1 MEKPMEQ
8 LRIDFNN
15 MYVLLT
21 RPNYH
26 DLSNKDLDF
35 MARFIN
41 QYKDFDFATT
51 IKTEP
56 DKNSLGTLVYIIK
69 KIHELD
75 FKKIFLIMAERLEKK
90 KSDLE
95 RKCRDAKK
103 KCDLWASQDKSV
115 LQYYQNKWEEC
126 NERYTEAIEK
136 WNGLDA
142 NQVHDIMLICRKLSD
157 NPEAHKPEIYNS
169 SFIEYDTI
177 KRIFNLVCT
186 KDNKKEEL
194 FIFQKEDDL
203 FSFLNLK
210 YRGNYLDK
218 IYKGSK
224 QRLCIFIDYIS
235 KNKVVD
241 GKGDDWKKRICE
253 ALQTNYNEKRI
264 SSYKSTYK
272 DFFRDLENCF
282 AVEKANKQGGFS

>member
-8 LRIDFNN
+8 LRIDFNRIN
-15 MYVLLT
+15 VLLNS
-21 RPNYH
+21 PIFD
-26 DLSNKDLDF
+26 DLSNGDLDF
-35 MARFIN
+35 MASFIN
-41 QYKDFDFATT
+41 QYKGFDFDT
-51 IKTEP
+51 IIEKEP
-56 DKNSLGTLVYIIK
+56 NKNSLDTLVKITK
-69 KIHELD
+69 EIHELD
-75 FKKIFLIMAERLEKK
+75 FKEILAKMTKKLEKI

-95 RKCRDAKK
+95 RKCHEAKE
-103 KCDLWASQDKSV
+103 KCHLWAPQDKSC
-115 LQYYQNKWEEC
+115 LQYYQNKWKEC

-142 NQVHDIMLICRKLSD
+142 NQVHDIMSICRKLSD
-157 NPEAHKPEIYNS
+157 TLEAYKPEIYDS
-169 SFIEYDTI
+169 TFIKYDTI
-177 KRIFNLVCT
+177 ERIFNLVCT
-186 KDNKKEEL
+186 KDNKKKEL
-194 FIFQKEDDL
+194 FKFQKEEDL

-218 IYKGSK
+218 ISEGSK

-241 GKGDDWKKRICE
+241 GNGDDWKKRICE

-272 DFFRDLENCF
+272 DFFSDLENCF
-282 AVEKANKQGGFS
+282 

>member
-56 DKNSLGTLVYIIK
+56 DKNSLGTLVKNIL
-69 KIHELD
+69 ELD
-75 FKKIFLIMAERLEKK
+75 FKKIFLIMADRLERKR
-90 KSDLE
+90 SGLE
-95 RKCRDAKK
+95 RKCQEAKA
-103 KCDLWASQDKSV
+103 KCDCWASQDKSV

-142 NQVHDIMLICRKLSD
+142 NQVRDIMLICCKLFD
-157 NPEAHKPEIYNS
+157 TPEAYKPEIYDS
-169 SFIEYDTI
+169 TYIKYDTI

-186 KDNKKEEL
+186 ENNMKKEL
-194 FIFQKEDDL
+194 FEFQKEDDL

-210 YRGNYLDK
+210 YSGNYLDK
-218 IYKGSK
+218 ISKGSK

-241 GKGDDWKKRICE
+241 GKGVYWKERICE
-253 ALQTNYNEKRI
+253 VLHINYDENRI

-272 DFFRDLENCF
+272 DFFSDLENCF
-282 AVEKANKQGGFS
+282 